1 MFAPLVRPRLSYGK
15 RLPASRKEDAKA
27 KASDAYSPA
36 RSRKGCSVTEKLRHY
51 CRNPHCRMKLNAPVE
66 NDHAA
71 FCCRGCFTRFYRR
84 RCLVCERDLSR
95 DPMTGEAV
103 KLGRKFCGQ
112 KCQREHR
119 RFPRVYSVFASG
131 SYTPSA
137 EHRSD
142 SKSAHSTGLKTR
154 LRVVRGS
161 GDPAVEHRIGPG
173 DSPVNILGGHRWPD
187 APKLGS
193 TIETVLW
200 KEVGPLT
207 DLTAYDLPEAA

>member
-1 MFAPLVRPRLSYGK
+1 MT
-15 RLPASRKEDAKA
+15 DA
-27 KASDAYSPA
+27 
-36 RSRKGCSVTEKLRHY
+36 LRHY
-51 CRNPHCRMKLNAPVE
+51 CRNSRCRTKLREPVE
-66 NDHAA
+66 NEHAA
-71 FCCRGCFTRFYRR
+71 FCCRGCFEQFYRS
-84 RCLVCERDLSR
+84 RCAVCERDLSR

-131 SYTPSA
+131 
-137 EHRSD
+137 
-142 SKSAHSTGLKTR
+142 TGLKTR

-161 GDPAVEHRIGPG
+161 GDPAVEHRIGP
-173 DSPVNILGGHRWPD
+173 DDYPVNILGGHRWPD

>member
-1 MFAPLVRPRLSYGK
+1 MQRGSYPLARCMGLSVMLPPVKSYAVR
-15 RLPASRKEDAKA
+15 
-27 KASDAYSPA
+27 
-36 RSRKGCSVTEKLRHY
+36 SVRGPTSF
-51 CRNPHCRMKLNAPVE
+51 PSVE

-161 GDPAVEHRIGPG
+161 GDPAVEHRIGP
-173 DSPVNILGGHRWPD
+173 DDYPVNILGGHRWPD

>member
-1 MFAPLVRPRLSYGK
+1 MHCDP
-15 RLPASRKEDAKA
+15 KE
-27 KASDAYSPA
+27 
-36 RSRKGCSVTEKLRHY
+36 
-51 CRNPHCRMKLNAPVE
+51 NPP
-66 NDHAA
+66 
-71 FCCRGCFTRFYRR
+71 
-84 RCLVCERDLSR
+84 
-95 DPMTGEAV
+95 EAV

-119 RFPRVYSVFASG
+119 RFPRVYSVFA
-131 SYTPSA
+131 PSA

-161 GDPAVEHRIGPG
+161 GNPAVEHRIGP
-173 DSPVNILGGHRWPD
+173 DDYPVNILGGHRWPD